1 MPKSNAK
8 IVSAFALCN
17 LANLIRVLGV
27 VAAKTMSAAN
37 GNVVIA
43 GGGVMGSACAYF
55 LHTNPDFRGS
65 ITVVEPDPSYVYAAS
80 ARSASSIRQQFST
93 PINIALSAFGLQF
106 LRQAE
111 LRSAV
116 SLVESSYLYLAT
128 SAGLSTLEQRC
139 AVQRSSEVPV
149 TLRDRAQLAQRYP
162 WLATSDLAAG
172 SDTVGAEGWF
182 DGYALLSA
190 LRGANERGGVAYLR
204 DRVVAF
210 ERSHDGAI
218 VAATLQQ
225 HGSLSCN
232 SAVIAAGT
240 RSRDLADGVGV
251 DLPVFARKRTVF
263 VFTCPVAISGCPL
276 VVDPSGLWFR
286 PEGDR
291 FLCGVP
297 ANPDPNVSPND
308 FEIDHGLFESIA
320 WPILA
325 QRVPAFE
332 AVRVTS
338 AWAGHYDYN
347 VFDQNAYV
355 GLVPE
360 IPNLLLASGFS
371 GHGLQHAPG
380 IGRGLAEQI
389 IFGEYRS
396 IDLTPLSYER
406 FLAEEPLRE
415 LNVI

>member
-1 MPKSNAK
+1 M
-8 IVSAFALCN
+8 L
-17 LANLIRVLGV
+17 
-27 VAAKTMSAAN
+27 AAN
-37 GNVVIA
+37 TDVVIA

-93 PINIALSAFGLQF
+93 PINIALSAFGLKF
-106 LRQAE
+106 LRQAAV
-111 LRSAV
+111 RPAV

-128 SAGLSTLEQRC
+128 HAGRSALERRN
-139 AVQRSSEVPV
+139 AVQLSANVPV

-162 WLATSDLAAG
+162 WLDTSDLAAG
-172 SDTVGAEGWF
+172 ADTQGAEGWF

-190 LRGANERGGVAYLR
+190 LRGANERGGVSYVR
-204 DRVVAF
+204 DRVLGF
-210 ERSHDGAI
+210 EGSPGGKI
-218 VAATLQQ
+218 VAAELQR
-225 HGSLSCN
+225 HGRLSCS
-232 SAVIAAGT
+232 SAVLAAGT
-240 RSRDLADGVGV
+240 RSRPLAASVGI

-263 VFTCPVAISGCPL
+263 VFKCAVAISACPL
-276 VVDPSGLWFR
+276 VIDPSGLWFR

-297 ANPDPNVSPND
+297 ADPDPNVSADD
-308 FEIDHGLFESIA
+308 FEIDHGLFESVA

-325 QRVPAFE
+325 HRVPAFE

-347 VFDQNAYV
+347 VFDQNAFV
-355 GLVPE
+355 GPVPG

-380 IGRGLAEQI
+380 VGRGLAEQI
-389 IFGEYRS
+389 LFGEYRS
-396 IDLTPLSYER
+396 LDLTPLSYAR
-406 FLAEEPLRE
+406 FLADAPLRE